1 MKRSGFFL
9 IFFFSFFLKGLHHSA
24 GLRSIWLNDVL
35 RPAPPWDGTHIR
47 KRLIFS
53 LIFQSQWCW
62 EGVGVGGGGCRVGM
76 KLCSVR
82 EVSVAP
88 RAVGTVMD
96 LTARLDV
103 AQLQFMYQKKKKII
117 ILTLLAW
124 KW

>member
-1 MKRSGFFL
+1 M
-9 IFFFSFFLKGLHHSA
+9 
-24 GLRSIWLNDVL
+24 
-35 RPAPPWDGTHIR
+35 
-47 KRLIFS
+47 
-53 LIFQSQWCW
+53 
-62 EGVGVGGGGCRVGM
+62 GGGGCRVGM

-103 AQLQFMYQKKKKII
+103 AQLQFMYQKKKII
-117 ILTLLAW
+117 ILTLPAW